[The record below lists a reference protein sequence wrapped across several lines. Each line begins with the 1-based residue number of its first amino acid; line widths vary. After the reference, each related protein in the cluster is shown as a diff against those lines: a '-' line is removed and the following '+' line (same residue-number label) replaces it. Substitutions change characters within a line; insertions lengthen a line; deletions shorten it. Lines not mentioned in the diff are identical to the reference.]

1 MNKMFKKNLLLFL
14 ATVLLAPA
22 FQSCER
28 DSDMMSSDLQLSRA
42 PYNEWRL
49 DGFAYRSNEATYS
62 NSKQSYSVEK
72 LDMVSPVLLTLQK
85 EGVFSGNTPAN
96 TITGNFVFDSSR
108 GTFSFLTIESTG
120 YNEQPDGVRY
130 LACLKSVASYAIFEK
145 KLHLY
150 YKDKTHFL
158 LFSAVE

>member
-1 MNKMFKKNLLLFL
+1 MLKKFFVLFL
-14 ATVLLAPA
+14 AAILLAPA

-28 DSDMMSSDLQLSRA
+28 DNDMMSSDLQLSRA

-49 DGFAYRSNEATYS
+49 DGFAYRSNEAAYA
-62 NSKQSYSVEK
+62 NNKQSYSVEK
-72 LDMVSPVLLTLQK
+72 LDVALPLLLNLQK

-96 TITGNFVFDSSR
+96 TITGDFIFDSSR
-108 GTFSFLTIESTG
+108 GTFSFLTIGSTG
-120 YNEQPDGVRY
+120 HNEQPDGVRY